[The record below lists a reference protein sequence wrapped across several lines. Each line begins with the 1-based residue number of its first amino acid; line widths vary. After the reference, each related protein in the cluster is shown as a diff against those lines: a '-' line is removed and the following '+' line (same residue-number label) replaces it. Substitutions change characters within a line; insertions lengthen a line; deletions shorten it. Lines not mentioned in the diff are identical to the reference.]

1 MVRSVLTAAS
11 ILPTDQIKSYQND
24 FSLNTTEGQFDDASS
39 GVTEGQFDDAG
50 KLNHETVS
58 GIFKKGCWYYT
69 EFKFKTESS

>member
-11 ILPTDQIKSYQND
+11 ILPTDQSKSYQND
-24 FSLNTTEGQFDDASS
+24 FSLKPIEGQFDDASS